1 MGGRSPALHRNSSLR
16 SAVAS
21 VPASVW
27 RVETT
32 FPPTSKSRREN
43 CLGFPVD
50 CSLSVVEINLSHR
63 AGVGVGVAGA
73 LMRELGLQNP
83 LVSLTVRRVTSAFSE
98 PGRQEPRQIGV
109 CVGGWRKYSVLSHLT
124 ELSCALD
131 SGLSLQRQQWQIKIC
146 LKNKSPF
153 HILVH
158 RTLSEL
164 LQEQARPL

>member
-1 MGGRSPALHRNSSLR
+1 MVGGRSPALHRNSSLR
-16 SAVAS
+16 SAAAS
-21 VPASVW
+21 APASVW
-27 RVETT
+27 RVGTT

-43 CLGFPVD
+43 CLGFPVN
-50 CSLSVVEINLSHR
+50 CSLSVVEINLSQS
-63 AGVGVGVAGA
+63 GGGGGGGGA

-98 PGRQEPRQIGV
+98 PGRQEPRRIGV
-109 CVGGWRKYSVLSHLT
+109 GWGWRKYCVLSHLT

-158 RTLSEL
+158 RSLSEL
-164 LQEQARPL
+164 LQE